1 MNWRKSW
8 VAWPLIN
15 YKITTLVCVVLFALG
30 IYSLVSM
37 PKDEFPQFTIRQGV
51 VVAVMPGATS
61 EEIEAQVTRPL
72 ERYLFT
78 FKEVNRSET
87 TSQSKN
93 GMVMITVKLQ
103 DNVTNKD
110 QVWAK
115 IRHGLNSFKSNLPQ
129 GVLAIVVNDEFGD
142 PCALL
147 LTIESDQRSYR
158 ELQGYSDELADRLR
172 RIPSV
177 SNVKQY
183 GEKKEQI
190 TVAVDRQRLA
200 AYGLGQMAVMQALQ
214 GQGLTTMSGSVT
226 GSNQNIELHVSPTQ
240 HSEEEIANQII
251 YSGEGKNV
259 RVRDIAIV
267 TREYDLS
274 ESYIENNGHRCVVLS
289 LEMIP
294 GNNITDYGEAVD
306 QVMQDFKEDYLP
318 ADVQMQRITD
328 QPQVVNASVK
338 DFVVNLLESMAVIIL
353 VMMILFPL
361 RSAIVAAITIPLST
375 FVSIFVMYMCG
386 IELNMVTLACL
397 IVVLGMVV
405 DNSIV
410 VIDGYLE
417 FLKEGHG
424 HRESAVLAVQKYFMP
439 MTLAT
444 LCICAIFYPMMWVM
458 TGDAADVIGLFPI
471 TMTINLVVSLIVAVG
486 VIPTLNAKLLKRDK
500 MYKQPKEGEQPK
512 KGITDYVQAAYE
524 VCLRFTFR
532 HPYVTMLTAI
542 VLVVLAGMG
551 FPKLKMRPFP
561 YADRNQFA
569 VEVFLPDGKGLEDTR
584 VIADSLYRVLK
595 RDNRVTSVT
604 TFMGQSSPRFQICY
618 APQLGG
624 RNFAQFIVNT
634 TGNQAT
640 VDVLNEYAPQWSNHF
655 PGAYIRFK
663 QLDFLSDP
671 TFEYRFYGENID
683 SLRVAAHQLM
693 EKMRTMDG
701 VEWIR
706 TDYDNPYPIVDI
718 NLDPIATAQLG
729 VNRTTA
735 QLQLSMQT
743 GDVTAGSVWE
753 DDYEVPI
760 VIKDRSSEHMQLGD
774 VQDTYLSTFAGQS
787 VPLRQVADVKPEWTN
802 SKIMHRNGER
812 CLSVTAELQRGE
824 LAAHMQTELDEYCQT
839 EIKLPAGVRYELGGE
854 LKKNNKTNM
863 ESGLSIA
870 VAMIIIFFFLLFNFK
885 RFNIAILS
893 ILAISLAT
901 PGAIFGLLIAN
912 KVLSLTALLGF
923 VTLMGIIMRN
933 EILIFEHADDL
944 VEQGWDVKDAAYD
957 AGRRRMVPIF
967 LTTATTAVGVI
978 PMIIAG
984 SSFWAP
990 VGISIFAGGIGTLIM
1005 VVLVLPVTYYKL
1017 MGKDAERMRKNKLKQ
1032 EQQQQSTT
1040 TQQ

>member
-8 VAWPLIN
+8 VAWPLVN
-15 YKITTLVCVVLFALG
+15 YKITALVCVVLFLLG
-30 IYSLVSM
+30 IYSLVVM

-78 FKEVNRSET
+78 YKEVNRSET

-93 GMVMITVKLQ
+93 GMVVVTVKLQ
-103 DNVTNKD
+103 DDVKNKD

-115 IRHGLNSFKSNLPQ
+115 IRHGLNSFKSELPQ

-158 ELQGYSDELADRLR
+158 ELQGYSDDLADRLR

-200 AYGLGQMAVMQALQ
+200 AYGLGQAAVMQALQ
-214 GQGLTTMSGSVT
+214 SQGLSTMSGSVT
-226 GSNQNIELHVSPTQ
+226 GDNQNFELHVSPPL
-240 HSEEEIANQII
+240 HSEDEIANQII
-251 YSGEGKNV
+251 YSGDGKNV
-259 RVRDIAIV
+259 RVKDIATV

-306 QVMQDFKEDYLP
+306 EVMQTFKNEELP
-318 ADVQMQRITD
+318 DDVQIERITD
-328 QPQVVNASVK
+328 QPQVVNMSIK
-338 DFVVNLLESMAVIIL
+338 DFVLNLLESMLVIIL

-361 RSAIVAAITIPLST
+361 RSAIVAAITIPLT
-375 FVSIFVMYMCG
+375 TAVSLFVMYMLG
-386 IELNMVTLACL
+386 IELNIVTLACL
-397 IVVLGMVV
+397 IVALGMVV

-417 FLKEGHG
+417 YLRQGHG
-424 HRESAVLAVQKYFMP
+424 HRESAVMAVKQYFMP

-444 LCICAIFYPMMWVM
+444 LCICAIFYPMMWLM
-458 TGDAADVIGLFPI
+458 TGDAVDVIGLFPI
-471 TMTINLVVSLIVAVG
+471 TMTINLVTSLIVAVA
-486 VIPTLNAKLLKRDK
+486 VIPTLNAKLLRREKL
-500 MYKQPKEGEQPK
+500 YKPLKEGEQPK
-512 KGITDYVQAAYE
+512 KGITDYVQQAYE
-524 VCLRFTFR
+524 KCLRFTFR
-532 HPYVTMLTAI
+532 HPYVTIITAV
-542 VLVVLAGMG
+542 VLVALAGMG
-551 FPKLKMRPFP
+551 FSKLKLRPFP

-569 VEVFLPDGKGLEDTR
+569 VEIFLPDGKGLADTR
-584 VIADSLYRVLK
+584 LVADSIYNVLK
-595 RDNRVTSVT
+595 RDKRTQSIT
-604 TFMGQSSPRFQICY
+604 TFMGQSSPRFMITY

-634 TGNQAT
+634 PDNQT
-640 VDVLNEYAPQWSNHF
+640 TLDMLNEYAPKWSNAF
-655 PGAYIRFK
+655 PGAYVRFK
-663 QLDFLSDP
+663 QMDFMSEP
-671 TFEYRFYGENID
+671 AFEYHFYGENID
-683 SLRVAAHQLM
+683 SLRAAAEQLM
-693 EKMRTMDG
+693 EHMRTMDG
-701 VEWIR
+701 MEWIR
-706 TDYDNPYPIVDI
+706 TDYDTPYPIVDV
-718 NLDPIATAQLG
+718 NLDPVASAQLG

-735 QLQLSMQT
+735 QLQLMMQT
-743 GDVTAGSVWE
+743 GDVTAGSMWE
-753 DDYEVPI
+753 DDYEVPV
-760 VIKDRSSEHMQLGD
+760 VIKDRNSEHLQLGD
-774 VQDTYLSTFAGQS
+774 VQNTYLSTFTGQS
-787 VPLRQVADVKPEWTN
+787 VPLRQVADVKPQWTN

-812 CLSVTAELQRGE
+812 CLSVTAELQRE
-824 LAAHMQTELDEYCQT
+824 VLSAPIQTALDEYCQN
-839 EIKLPAGVRYELGGE
+839 EIDLPDGVTYELGGE
-854 LKKNNKTNM
+854 LKKNNKIIKEAA
-863 ESGLSIA
+863 ESIL
-870 VAMIIIFFFLLFNFK
+870 VATIIIFFFLLFNFK

-893 ILAISLAT
+893 ILAISLAL
-901 PGAIFGLLIAN
+901 PGAILGLLIAN
-912 KVLSLTALLGF
+912 KTLSLTALLGF

-933 EILIFEHADDL
+933 EILIFEHADGL
-944 VEQGWDVKDAAYD
+944 LEQGWDVKDAAYD

-990 VGISIFAGGIGTLIM
+990 VGISIFAGGIGTVNM
-1005 VVLVLPVTYYKL
+1005 VLLVMPVTYSKL
-1017 MGKDAERMRKNKLKQ
+1017 MGKTAEIMRKNKLKQ
-1032 EQQQQSTT
+1032 QDSTPQQ
-1040 TQQ
+1040 